1 MGIIKDLK
9 SKLIVSCQPV
19 VGGALDNENSIL
31 NIAEAAVDGGAAG
44 LRINDKKNVYNIK
57 KKLKVPIIGIK
68 KRELKGS
75 NIIITPLEED
85 VIGLAESG
93 SDIIAFDA
101 TNRNRPIEISTLID
115 SVHQKHPPAKYACF
129 TIYYILFI
137 KYSILLNKK

>member
-1 MGIIKDLK
+1 M
-9 SKLIVSCQPV
+9 
-19 VGGALDNENSIL
+19 
-31 NIAEAAVDGGAAG
+31 
-44 LRINDKKNVYNIK
+44 
-57 KKLKVPIIGIK
+57 PIIGIK

-115 SVHQKHPPAKYACF
+115 LIH
-129 TIYYILFI
+129 
-137 KYSILLNKK
+137 KKIA

>member
-19 VGGALDNENSIL
+19 VGGALDNKNSIL
-31 NIAEAAVDGGAAG
+31 NIAKAAVDGGAGA

-57 KKLKVPIIGIK
+57 KRLKVPIIGIK

-101 TNRNRPIEISTLID
+101 TNRSRPIEIST
-115 SVHQKHPPAKYACF
+115 
-129 TIYYILFI
+129 
-137 KYSILLNKK
+137 